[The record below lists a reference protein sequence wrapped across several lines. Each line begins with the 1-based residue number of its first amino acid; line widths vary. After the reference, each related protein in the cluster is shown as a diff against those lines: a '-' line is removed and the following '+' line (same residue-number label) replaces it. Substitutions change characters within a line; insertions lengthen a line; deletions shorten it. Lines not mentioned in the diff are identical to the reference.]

1 MILTEKWDLLQEK
14 KIIDLEKDP
23 TFQAKDENIKKKFKS
38 LNNDH
43 GYS

>member
-1 MILTEKWDLLQEK
+1 MGSFTRK
-14 KIIDLEKDP
+14 KLEKDP

>member
-1 MILTEKWDLLQEK
+1 MGSFTRK
-14 KIIDLEKDP
+14 KFIDLEKDP